1 MIKYNPFSADSILCA
16 LLVLIY
22 TLGKINLS
30 EDTDEEAKAK
40 ARANLKFK
48 PALEDFRSDP
58 VGYYTKNQKA
68 ATKDKQFVTY
78 PKKSIFRARK
88 APMCIWYAQSSG
100 DGKTWNMENSDKVNT
115 AIVAKFGRL
124 DLPNVAKEMLNQL
137 EGYISDPNAEKLWIQ
152 SLCEFGDTYGKEDIL
167 ALVANDEKVQASL
180 IAAMHESLADYKT
193 LVKKLKKDA
202 EEKAI
207 KEAKD
212 KAEDKG
218 GQA

>member
-58 VGYYTKNQKA
+58 VGY
-68 ATKDKQFVTY
+68 Y

-193 LVKKLKKDA
+193 LVKKLKKEA